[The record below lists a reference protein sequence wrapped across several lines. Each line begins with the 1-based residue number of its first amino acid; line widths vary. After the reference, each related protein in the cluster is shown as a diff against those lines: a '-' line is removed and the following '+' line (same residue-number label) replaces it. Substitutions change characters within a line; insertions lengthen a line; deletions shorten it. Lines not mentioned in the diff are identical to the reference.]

1 MKREYTLHEAILK
14 YVSKEQV
21 TLGETKLRQM
31 EDTINSHPFLKEQLE
46 NENIN
51 IFISNVTFMPY
62 VTYADLDKIDT
73 GKLYYPQWKAKT
85 YNAMRKVG
93 LMRDP
98 DTYCSYVLK

>member
-1 MKREYTLHEAILK
+1 
-14 YVSKEQV
+14 
-21 TLGETKLRQM
+21 
-31 EDTINSHPFLKEQLE
+31 
-46 NENIN
+46 
-51 IFISNVTFMPY
+51 MPY